1 MVGSLQNKMIKLS
14 VMLLWKGKNDST
26 ILFTQAMGVRGVM
39 IVVEHY
45 RWLGSVRNR
54 FADAKSRCGW
64 DLKGIMVKAR
74 QKNTSHK
81 LNHL

>member
-1 MVGSLQNKMIKLS
+1 MIKLS
-14 VMLLWKGKNDST
+14 VMLLWKGKNDSAIFFYT
-26 ILFTQAMGVRGVM
+26 MGVRRVM

>member
-1 MVGSLQNKMIKLS
+1 
-14 VMLLWKGKNDST
+14 
-26 ILFTQAMGVRGVM
+26 MGVRRVM